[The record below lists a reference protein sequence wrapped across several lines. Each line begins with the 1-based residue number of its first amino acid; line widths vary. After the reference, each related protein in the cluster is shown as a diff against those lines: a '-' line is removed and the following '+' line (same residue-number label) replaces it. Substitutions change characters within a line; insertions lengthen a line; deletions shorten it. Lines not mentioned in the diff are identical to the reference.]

1 MQTLGLKHWLNRP
14 TTFKKIV
21 WSIQSQ
27 EARVKIKNTKFSPLT
42 RVFRNRSTSHPSSK
56 KVGDI

>member
-14 TTFKKIV
+14 TTLKKIV

-27 EARVKIKNTKFSPLT
+27 KFKIQSFHHSP
-42 RVFRNRSTSHPSSK
+42 VFLEIGRLHILLPIKVRNIENKS
-56 KVGDI
+56 